1 MFSFFVI
8 LENVYLLFS
17 VHLHVCRIAIVNN
30 ANETLNTNYSQLL
43 HVEFKKYYWTLSLWL
58 YFVVIRLGSRPDQ

>member
-43 HVEFKKYYWTLSLWL
+43 HVEFKKYY
-58 YFVVIRLGSRPDQ
+58 